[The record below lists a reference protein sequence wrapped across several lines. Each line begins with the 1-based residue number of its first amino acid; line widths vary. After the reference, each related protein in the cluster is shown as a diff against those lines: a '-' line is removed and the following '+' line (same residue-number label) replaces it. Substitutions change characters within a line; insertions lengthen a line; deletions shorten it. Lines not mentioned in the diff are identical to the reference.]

1 MNCKKPAVSLR
12 KIFVFIILV
21 LFVPCIIQAQYKL
34 NFGLRAKQDSATL
47 PHSKSPVQFPD
58 RKQQTPPKTVL
69 SSVNEREWILSGGWM
84 LADANVLVNSE
95 KSIFNPQFS
104 TTGWLNATVPG
115 TVLTT
120 LVDQGI
126 YPDPYFGLNNL
137 AIPDSLCRT
146 HWWYRISFRTP
157 EKKAQQEAWLILNG
171 INYRADVWLNGHLAG
186 KMTGAFCRGNF
197 KITSQLNKDNENIL
211 AIHIFPPPNPG
222 IPQEESALAGPG
234 PNGGQLCLDGPT
246 FISSEGWDWVP
257 GIRDRNIGIW
267 QDVRLQFTGG
277 VRIID
282 PQVTTDLALP
292 DTSLADITVSLDIEN
307 SFPDIKTVE
316 VAGKIENINFNRQI
330 TVQGGEKKRVIFT
343 PAEFSQLHISRPRLW
358 WPNGYGKPALYYLQ
372 LTVKDGNGDI
382 SDTKQIRFGIREL
395 SYELTVDAPGKK
407 GLRVEY
413 DPLDTRSYG
422 KPLFNNVS
430 RRDAG
435 DGVVI
440 PSLQPGVLSNMFTI
454 PDDTAMSPY
463 LVIKVNGR
471 RIFCK
476 GGNWG
481 MDDAMK
487 RVQREHLEPY
497 FRLHRDAGFTMVR
510 NWTGESTEE
519 VFYDLCDEYGL
530 LVWNDFWLSTEGYN
544 LEVNDNQLFLDNAR
558 DVIRRFRNHPSIAIW
573 CPRNE
578 GYAPEGIEDGL
589 ASLIASEDGTR
600 HYQPN
605 SRYMNLRPSGPW
617 HYFTDP
623 SAYYRDL
630 AKGFNTE
637 MGTPSIPTAE
647 SIRKMIPAADTWPIS
662 DTWYYHDL
670 HNGQTEYLAAIN
682 AKYGKSDNLDD
693 FCKKAQMVNYD
704 SHRAMFESWNSR
716 LWNNTSGLL
725 LWMTHPAWPSMVW
738 QVYSWDY
745 ETFGSYFGSKKACE
759 PVHVQLNPNDNK
771 VVVINTSL
779 VSYPRGTVK
788 LTYYNP
794 EGEKLFSK
802 EQPVK
807 IAPNGLTPC
816 FDAEDPDILP
826 AVYMVRLEL
835 SDRPKHIISIN
846 DYLKT
851 KDVSGNFNT
860 INAQGKAVVLVTNLK
875 EVETKS
881 DRRYTFTL
889 VNDSKRPAY
898 AVKLNLKS
906 LKTGE
911 TILPAYFSD
920 GYFNLLPR
928 EKKQISV
935 EYPAGVSD
943 EIKVSV
949 TGYNL

>member
-1 MNCKKPAVSLR
+1 MNCSKPATSVG
-12 KIFVFIILV
+12 KFFVFLILV
-21 LFVPCIIQAQYKL
+21 LIIPSILQAQYIL
-34 NFGLRAKQDSATL
+34 NFGLRAKQDTATL
-47 PHSKSPVQFPD
+47 PHSRLPVQFPD
-58 RKQQTPPKTVL
+58 RKRQTPPQTVL
-69 SSVNEREWILSGGWM
+69 SPVNDREWILSGGWM
-84 LADANVLVNSE
+84 LAEANVPVNSE
-95 KSIFNPQFS
+95 KSIFNPEFNIA
-104 TTGWLNATVPG
+104 GWLNATVPG
-115 TVLTT
+115 TILTT

-137 AIPDSLCRT
+137 AIPDSLCRMD
-146 HWWYRISFRTP
+146 WWYRISFRTP
-157 EKKAQQEAWLILNG
+157 EDLAQQEAWLILNG
-171 INYRADVWLNGHLAG
+171 INYKADIWLNGHLAG
-186 KMTGAFCRGNF
+186 KITGAFCRGNF
-197 KITSQLNKDNENIL
+197 KITSFLNKDKENIL

-277 VRIID
+277 VRMID
-282 PQVTTDLALP
+282 PRVITDLALP
-292 DTSLADITVSLDIEN
+292 DTSQADITVSLDLEN
-307 SFPDIKTVE
+307 STPDIKTIDVS
-316 VAGKIENINFNRQI
+316 GKIENINFGSQI
-330 TVQGGEKKRVIFT
+330 TLQGGEKKRVV
-343 PAEFSQLHISRPRLW
+343 FSPVGFPQLHMSKPRLW
-358 WPNGYGKPALYYLQ
+358 WPNGYGKPALYELL
-372 LTVKDGNGDI
+372 LTVKDGNDVI

-413 DPLDTRSYG
+413 NPQAAISYG

-435 DGVVI
+435 DGVVV
-440 PSLQPGVLSNMFTI
+440 PSLRAGVPAELFTI
-454 PDDTAMSPY
+454 LDDSAMSPY
-463 LVIKVNGR
+463 LVIRVNGR
-471 RIFCK
+471 RIFCR

-519 VFYDLCDEYGL
+519 IFYDLCDEYGL

-544 LEVNDNQLFLDNAR
+544 LDVNDNQLFLNNAK
-558 DVIRRFRNHPSIAIW
+558 DVIRRFRNHPCIAIW

-589 ASLIASEDGTR
+589 ASLIATEDGTR

-617 HYFTDP
+617 HYFKDP
-623 SAYYRDL
+623 SAYYQEL

-647 SIRKMIPAADTWPIS
+647 SVRKMMPAADAWPIS

-682 AKYGKSDNLDD
+682 GKYGKSDNLDD
-693 FCKKAQMVNYD
+693 FCRKAQMVNYD

-716 LWNNTSGLL
+716 MWNNTSGLL

-759 PVHVQLNPNDNK
+759 PVHVQLNPDDNQ
-771 VVVINTSL
+771 VSVINTSL
-779 VSYPRGTVK
+779 TTFPKGMVK
-788 LTYYNP
+788 LTYYTP
-794 EGEKLFSK
+794 EGKKLFSK
-802 EQPVK
+802 EEPVK
-807 IAPNGLTPC
+807 ILANGLTPC
-816 FDAEDPDILP
+816 FVAENPDILP
-826 AVYMVRLEL
+826 AVYLVRLEL
-835 SDRPKHIISIN
+835 SDKPKHIISVN

-851 KDVSGNFNT
+851 KDISGNFNT
-860 INAQGKAVVLVTNLK
+860 LNALGKTTVSVTNLK
-875 EVETKS
+875 KAGTGS
-881 DRRYTFTL
+881 DNRYTCTL
-889 VNDSKRPAY
+889 INNSKKPAY
-898 AVKLNLKS
+898 AVKLNLKNS
-906 LKTGE
+906 KTGE

-920 GYFNLLPR
+920 GYFNLLPG
-928 EKKQISV
+928 EKKEISV
-935 EYPAGVSD
+935 EYPVGITDKV
-943 EIKVSV
+943 EVKVS
-949 TGYNL
+949 GYNL

>member
-1 MNCKKPAVSLR
+1 MNCIRPAKRAGKTL
-12 KIFVFIILV
+12 VFTLIV
-21 LFVPCIIQAQYKL
+21 LLIPSIIQAQYKF
-34 NFGLRAKQDSATL
+34 NFGLHAKQDTATL
-47 PHSKSPVQFPD
+47 PHSKSKIQFPD

-69 SSVNEREWILSGGWM
+69 SPVNDREWILAGGWM
-84 LADANVLVNSE
+84 LAEANSVVGSG
-95 KSIFNPQFS
+95 KPVFDPGFS
-104 TTGWLNATVPG
+104 TAGWLNATVPG

-126 YPDPYFGLNNL
+126 YPDPYYGLNNL

-146 HWWYRISFRTP
+146 DWWYRISFHSP
-157 EKKAQQEAWLILNG
+157 ERRADQEAWLILNG
-171 INYRADVWLNGHLAG
+171 INYKADIWINGKLAG
-186 KMTGAFCRGNF
+186 KIAGAFSRGNF
-197 KITSQLNKDNENIL
+197 RITSLLDKDRENIL

-277 VRIID
+277 VRMTD
-282 PQVTTDLALP
+282 PRVITDLPLP
-292 DTSLADITVSLDIEN
+292 DTTHADITVSLDLEN
-307 SFPDIKTVE
+307 SSPGTKTVE
-316 VAGKIENINFNRQI
+316 VSGKIESIGFSRQI
-330 TVQGGEKKRVIFT
+330 TLKGGEKKKVIFS
-343 PAEFSQLHISRPRLW
+343 PADLSQLHMSKPRLW
-358 WPNGYGKPALYYLQ
+358 WPNGYGKPSLYNLL
-372 LTVKDGNGDI
+372 LTVKEGNGDI
-382 SDTKQIRFGIREL
+382 SDSKQVRFGIREL
-395 SYELTVDAPGKK
+395 AYELTVDDGDKK
-407 GLRVEY
+407 GLRIEY
-413 DPLDTRSYG
+413 NPLDTRAFG
-422 KPLFNNVS
+422 KPLFNNAT

-435 DGVVI
+435 EGVAV
-440 PSLQPGVLSNMFTI
+440 PSLRPGVLPGMFTT
-454 PDDTAMSPY
+454 PDDTVMTPY

-487 RVQREHLEPY
+487 RVQRDHLEPY
-497 FRLHRDAGFTMVR
+497 FRLHRDAGFTMIR

-519 VFYDLCDEYGL
+519 LFYDLCDEYGL

-544 LEVNDNQLFLDNAR
+544 LEVNDNQLFLDNVR
-558 DVIRRFRNHPSIAIW
+558 EVVRRFRNHPCIAIW

-589 ASLIASEDGTR
+589 ATIIAMDDGTR
-600 HYQPN
+600 YYQPN

-617 HYFTDP
+617 HYFKDP

-630 AKGFNTE
+630 ARGFNTE
-637 MGTPSIPTAE
+637 MGTPSVPTAE
-647 SIRKMIPAADTWPIS
+647 SMRKMMPAADTWPIS

-670 HNGQTEYLAAIN
+670 HNGQTEYLAAIH

-716 LWNNTSGLL
+716 MWNNTSGLL
-725 LWMTHPAWPSMVW
+725 LWMTHPAWPSTVW

-759 PVHVQLNPNDNK
+759 PLHVQLNADDNK

-779 VSYPRGTVK
+779 SAFPKGMAR
-788 LTYYNP
+788 LTYYSP
-794 EGEKLFSK
+794 EGTKLNTR
-802 EQPVK
+802 EQPVN

-816 FDAEDPDILP
+816 FVADLP
-826 AVYMVRLEL
+826 GNLPEVYMVRVEL
-835 SDRPKHIISIN
+835 SDKPKHIVSVN

-851 KDVSGNFNT
+851 KDVAGNFT
-860 INAQGKAVVLVTNLK
+860 SIRSLGKPAVIITRLK
-875 EVETKS
+875 EVKTGS
-881 DRRYTFTL
+881 DRKYSFT
-889 VNDSKRPAY
+889 VENNSRIPAY
-898 AVKLNLKS
+898 AVKLNLTDS
-906 LKTGE
+906 KTGE

-920 GYFNLLPR
+920 GYFNLLPG
-928 EKKQISV
+928 EKRVISV
-935 EYPAGVSD
+935 EYPA
-943 EIKVSV
+943 EIVDKVEISV

>member
-1 MNCKKPAVSLR
+1 MNYIKPAVKLK
-12 KIFVFIILV
+12 KIYGFIVFILFSTSV
-21 LFVPCIIQAQYKL
+21 LQAQYRL
-34 NFGLRAKQDSATL
+34 NFGLRAKQDTATL

-58 RKQQTPPKTVL
+58 HKQQTSPKSVL
-69 SSVNEREWILSGGWM
+69 LPVNEREWILSGGWM
-84 LADANVLVNSE
+84 MAEANVPVISE
-95 KSIFNPQFS
+95 KSIFNPEFI
-104 TTGWLNATVPG
+104 TTEWLNATVPG

-137 AIPDSLCRT
+137 AIPDSLCRAD
-146 HWWYRISFRTP
+146 WWYRISFHAP
-157 EKKAQQEAWLILNG
+157 QKQAQQEAWLILNG
-171 INYRADVWLNGHLAG
+171 INYKADIWLNGKLAG

-197 KITSQLNKDNENIL
+197 KITSLLNKDNENIL

-222 IPQEESALAGPG
+222 IPHEESALAGPG

-282 PQVTTDLALP
+282 PQVITDLSLP
-292 DTSLADITVSLDIEN
+292 DTSQADITVILDLEN
-307 SFPDIKTVE
+307 SSPGIKTVE
-316 VAGKIENINFNRQI
+316 VAGKIESLNFTTQI
-330 TVQGGEKKRVIFT
+330 TLQGGEKKKVIFS
-343 PAEFSQLHISRPRLW
+343 PSEFSQLHMSEPKLW
-358 WPNGYGKPALYYLQ
+358 WPNGYGKPALYDLQ
-372 LTVKDGNGDI
+372 LTVKDRNGGI

-395 SYELTVDAPGKK
+395 SYELTLDAPGNK

-413 DPLDTRSYG
+413 DPQNSRSYG

-435 DGVVI
+435 DGVVV
-440 PSLQPGVLSNMFTI
+440 PSLLPGVNLNLFTML
-454 PDDTAMSPY
+454 DDTVMSPY

-471 RIFCK
+471 RIFCR

-487 RVQREHLEPY
+487 RVQRDHLEPY

-519 VFYDLCDEYGL
+519 IFYDLCDEYGL

-544 LEVNDNQLFLDNAR
+544 LDVNDNQLFLNNAR
-558 DVIRRFRNHPSIAIW
+558 DVIRRFRNHPGIAIW

-589 ASLIASEDGTR
+589 ASLINTEDGTR
-600 HYQPN
+600 YYQPN

-647 SIRKMIPAADTWPIS
+647 SMRRMMPAADTWPIS

-682 AKYGKSDNLDD
+682 SKYGKSDNLDD

-716 LWNNTSGLL
+716 MWNNTSGLL

-771 VVVINTSL
+771 VVIINTSL
-779 VSYPRGTVK
+779 TAFPKGMVK
-788 LTYYNP
+788 LTYYSP

-807 IAPNGLTPC
+807 IVPNGLTLC
-816 FDAEDPDILP
+816 FDAEHPDILP

-835 SDRPKHIISIN
+835 SDRPKHVISVN

-851 KDVSGNFNT
+851 QDVSGNFNT
-860 INAQGKAVVLVTNLK
+860 INAQGKAAVLVTNLR
-875 EVETKS
+875 EVEAGS
-881 DRRYTFTL
+881 GRRYTFTL
-889 VNDSKRPAY
+889 INDSKRPAY
-898 AVKLNLKS
+898 AVKLNLKN

-920 GYFNLLPR
+920 GYFNLLPG
-928 EKKQISV
+928 EKKEISV
-935 EYPAGVSD
+935 EYPMGIADKV
-943 EIKVSV
+943 EIKVS
-949 TGYNL
+949 GYNL